1 MTATVALVI
10 VSFVAAIAVLAA
22 VIFFADMMR
31 ADEACDAARAERDAA
46 LRAKAAQFEAWQTEA
61 TNLRADVAALEKEN
75 EESQRQIA
83 ELRLECRDATDLS
96 IAFQRE
102 AERLNELSER
112 FGREISYLRPIAD
125 AAEALAS
132 GPNSPGEWAALREAL
147 RARKEA
153 QS

>member
-46 LRAKAAQFEAWQTEA
+46 LRDKAAHFEAWQAEA
-61 TNLRADVAALEKEN
+61 TNLRADVAALN
-75 EESQRQIA
+75 TMLSQRTA
-83 ELRLECRDATDLS
+83 EVL
-96 IAFQRE
+96 
-102 AERLNELSER
+102 
-112 FGREISYLRPIAD
+112 YLRPIAS
-125 AAEALAS
+125 AADALAF
-132 GPNSPGEWAALREAL
+132 GKAEPGEWAALREAI

-153 QS
+153 GS